1 MESIIWIQN
10 SDEDK
15 GDFVYENFIL
25 MNEESIVEQQH
36 HISEILNSKKKSKEI
51 LLEPYLKIYNKGNNY
66 IIDLK
71 SDDLDKYGRKGS
83 VMIFLRNYQQEDRAE
98 LNNNLAKIFANTGTV
113 ITDDFLSR
121 IFSTLIKK
129 KSNTLNNYYSIAIIF
144 VLLVIILFV
153 LKNNK

>member
-15 GDFVYENFIL
+15 ADFVYENFVL
-25 MNEESIVEQQH
+25 MNEESINKQQN

-51 LLEPYLKIYNKGNNY
+51 LLEPHLKIYNRGNNY

-83 VMIFLRNYQQEDRAE
+83 AMIFLRNYQQENQPE
-98 LNNNLAKIFANTGTV
+98 LKNNLAKIFANTGTV
-113 ITDDFLSR
+113 ITDNFLSI
-121 IFSTLIKK
+121 IFSELIKK
-129 KSNTLNNYYSIAIIF
+129 KNNNLISYYSIAVIF
-144 VLLVIILFV
+144 VLLLIILFV
-153 LKNNK
+153 LKYNK